1 MLIGERGF
9 SRGHAW
15 KLPAK
20 EIAARN
26 YNLDCKNPHEVV
38 VNHRYPEVLMQ
49 EYLEIARQLAAAQ
62 TALKQELMQVAKY
75 ADTTRV
81 NLIENRDFGKCS
93 LVKALKG
100 ILDRMAVENT
110 IFTKIGYPL
119 RKEQEMIDSTAM
131 REAVVNA
138 VVHNDYSYG
147 GAPKFEFFSD
157 RLEITSMGGL
167 PYGVDSEDFFSGFS
181 VPRNKEIMRVSR
193 DLEIVEQLGS
203 GIPRIL
209 KTYGREAFEIRK
221 SLLRVVF
228 HYTIP
233 VSRVKN
239 TSQQAVI
246 PEKASG
252 KTLVDG
258 LVARLAD
265 GLAES
270 QRLMLELIAENPRI
284 SKRAMAEKIGISTT
298 AIDKNIAA
306 LKTKGLLTRI
316 GSNKS
321 GHWKVVA
328 DRHE

>member
-1 MLIGERGF
+1 MI
-9 SRGHAW
+9 
-15 KLPAK
+15 
-20 EIAARN
+20 
-26 YNLDCKNPHEVV
+26 
-38 VNHRYPEVLMQ
+38 
-49 EYLEIARQLAAAQ
+49 
-62 TALKQELMQVAKY
+62 
-75 ADTTRV
+75 

-100 ILDRMAVENT
+100 ILDRMEVENT

-119 RKEQEMIDSTAM
+119 RKEREMIDSTAM

-167 PYGVDSEDFFSGFS
+167 PYGVDEEDFFSGFS
-181 VPRNKEIMRVSR
+181 VPRNKEIMRVFR

-209 KTYGREAFEIRK
+209 KTYGRDAFEIRK
-221 SLLRVVF
+221 SFLRVVF
-228 HYTIP
+228 YYTKP
-233 VSRVKN
+233 VPEVQD
-239 TSQQAVI
+239 TSPQTVI
-246 PEKASG
+246 PEKDSG

-258 LVARLAD
+258 LVGRLAD

-284 SKRAMAEKIGISTT
+284 SKREMAEKIGISTT
-298 AIDKNIAA
+298 AIDKNITA
-306 LKTKGLLTRI
+306 LKTRGLLTRI
-316 GSNKS
+316 GSDKG
-321 GHWKVVA
+321 GHWKVVD